1 MSLVSGFPH
10 HPAMHHHDGHHYS
23 LHAAAA
29 AAGRCHEDPG
39 GAPYFTSWLISHAD
53 MSAAE
58 YGLAPGYSPEYHGG
72 GGGSAGGL
80 DPHHHHYG
88 ASGLM
93 PGSVNGAA
101 AHHSHPRTV
110 KRRPTANRKERRR
123 TQSINSAF
131 AELREC
137 IPNVPAD
144 TKLSKIKTLRL
155 ATSYISYLM
164 DILDK
169 DGQHGDAQAFKAD
182 LKKTEAR
189 EERRKRDAVRLTE
202 RSAHRREEHSIPDV
216 TGSSDLLRKRTHA
229 GFLCAAHAQQPPCT
243 TRPI

>member
-10 HPAMHHHDGHHYS
+10 HPVMHHHDGHHYS
-23 LHAAAA
+23 LHAA
-29 AAGRCHEDPG
+29 GRCHEDR
-39 GAPYFTSWLISHAD
+39 GAPPYFTSWLINHAD
-53 MSAAE
+53 MSPTE
-58 YGLAPGYSPEYHGG
+58 YNIAPSYSPDYHGNS
-72 GGGSAGGL
+72 GSGSTGGL
-80 DPHHHHYG
+80 DPHHHHHFGAG
-88 ASGLM
+88 ASVRGT
-93 PGSVNGAA
+93 GTISVSGTRVGT
-101 AHHSHPRTV
+101 HHHHTFPRGV

-169 DGQHGDAQAFKAD
+169 DGQHGDTQAFKAE
-182 LKKTEAR
+182 LKKTDGR
-189 EERRKRDAVRLTE
+189 EERKKKEAVRKRNGVSAVPRKNTIQSVIFLISL
-202 RSAHRREEHSIPDV
+202 RSKIIFS
-216 TGSSDLLRKRTHA
+216 
-229 GFLCAAHAQQPPCT
+229 PP
-243 TRPI
+243 R

>member
-10 HPAMHHHDGHHYS
+10 HPVMHHHESHHYS
-23 LHAAAA
+23 IHGAA
-29 AAGRCHEDPG
+29 RCHEDS
-39 GAPYFTSWLISHAD
+39 GASQYLTSWLINHAD
-53 MSAAE
+53 MSPSE
-58 YGLAPGYSPEYHGG
+58 YRLAHGYSPEYHGNS
-72 GGGSAGGL
+72 GSGSTGSL
-80 DPHHHHYG
+80 DPHHHHHHFG
-88 ASGLM
+88 AGGLV
-93 PGSVNGAA
+93 PGTCTISVNGTTVDM
-101 AHHSHPRTV
+101 HHHHQHAHPRSV

-169 DGQHGDAQAFKAD
+169 DGQHGDTQAFKAE
-182 LKKTEAR
+182 LKKSEVR
-189 EERRKRDAVRLTE
+189 EERRKREASDKKSKGR
-202 RSAHRREEHSIPDV
+202 
-216 TGSSDLLRKRTHA
+216 TGWPQHVWALELK
-229 GFLCAAHAQQPPCT
+229 Q
-243 TRPI
+243 

>member
-10 HPAMHHHDGHHYS
+10 HPVMHHHDSHQYS
-23 LHAAAA
+23 LHAAGAA
-29 AAGRCHEDPG
+29 RCHEDT
-39 GAPYFTSWLISHAD
+39 GAPSYFTSWLFSHAD
-53 MSAAE
+53 MSPTE
-58 YGLAPGYSPEYHGG
+58 YGLAPAYSPDYHGNSG
-72 GGGSAGGL
+72 TATVGGL
-80 DPHHHHYG
+80 DDHHHRYG
-88 ASGLM
+88 HGALVPRTGAI
-93 PGSVNGAA
+93 SVNGAQVGM
-101 AHHSHPRTV
+101 HHQHTHPRIV

-169 DGQHGDAQAFKAD
+169 DGQHGETQAFKAE
-182 LKKTEAR
+182 LKKTDAR
-189 EERRKRDAVRLTE
+189 EERRKRDTVD
-202 RSAHRREEHSIPDV
+202 IPKTALSSSCSSSSSSSLSDKKPKGR
-216 TGSSDLLRKRTHA
+216 TGWPQHVWALELK
-229 GFLCAAHAQQPPCT
+229 Q
-243 TRPI
+243 